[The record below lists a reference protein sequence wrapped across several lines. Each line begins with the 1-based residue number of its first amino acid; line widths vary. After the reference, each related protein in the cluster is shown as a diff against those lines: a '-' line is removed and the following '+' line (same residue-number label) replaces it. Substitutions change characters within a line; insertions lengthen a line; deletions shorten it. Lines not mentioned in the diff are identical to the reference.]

1 MSKAVQGEQ
10 NMYFE
15 MESKE
20 ETAYSGIYED
30 VAGESKTT
38 SATKQMTSEKQEG
51 SSCQSEAMFQR
62 LLCVIAALVVVS
74 FLIATATLIVVLF
87 TISRHSSTT
96 STDCAAGLYGK
107 LINIRR
113 TLE

>member
-1 MSKAVQGEQ
+1 MSKVVQGEE
-10 NMYFE
+10 NIYFE

-30 VAGESKTT
+30 VVESKTT
-38 SATKQMTSEKQEG
+38 SATKQMTSEKQKG

-62 LLCVIAALVVVS
+62 LLCVMAALVVVS

-87 TISRHSSTT
+87 PMISRDTSTT
-96 STDCAAGLYGK
+96 STDCAAGLHGK
-107 LINIRR
+107 LINITR
-113 TLE
+113 TLD